1 MSEFFKIP
9 SISCLSVRTYFIF
22 KLNFIKVIIHALNC
36 FNSLNFEKFYA
47 TEHGQMNTLFAVLK
61 QVNLGVFPHGPPTP
75 PSLYSH
81 DDQLLYSI
89 SHLSSCPGL
98 SLFTSTILSL
108 VFEGQKV
115 FHMS

>member
-47 TEHGQMNTLFAVLK
+47 TEHGQFW
-61 QVNLGVFPHGPPTP
+61 
-75 PSLYSH
+75 
-81 DDQLLYSI
+81 
-89 SHLSSCPGL
+89 
-98 SLFTSTILSL
+98 
-108 VFEGQKV
+108 
-115 FHMS
+115 